1 MPVAENL
8 PYYQTPPDDY
18 AAEKCTVFVH
28 RPEADNYPVFVYF
41 HGGGLEGGGRGE
53 GDPFVERMTAEGFGV
68 VTAEYRVSPQVKNP
82 TYNDDA
88 AAAIAWTIE
97 HIAEY
102 GGDPSK
108 VFVTGH
114 SAGGYLAAIT
124 CLDDR
129 HLAKFGHHITEITGS
144 IPTSGQM
151 LTHFTI
157 RKDKGIDLAQP
168 TIDEDAPLFYAHNVT
183 MPMLCVAGG
192 DDMAAR
198 VEENALMVAVRK
210 ANGHDAQ
217 LHVEPGRDHGTIK
230 DHYAKADDP
239 VAAAILR
246 FVRRLLSN

>member
-1 MPVAENL
+1 MLVAENL

-18 AAEKCTVFVH
+18 AAQKCTVFVH
-28 RPEADNYPVFVYF
+28 RPDVDHYPVFVYF

-53 GDPFVERMTAEGFGV
+53 GDPFVTRMLAEGFGV
-68 VTAEYRVSPQVKNP
+68 VTAEYRVSPQAQYP
-82 TYNDDA
+82 AYNDDA

-108 VFVTGH
+108 LFVTGH

-129 HLAKFGHHITEITGS
+129 HLAKFGHHINEITGS

-157 RKDKGIDLAQP
+157 RKDKGIPITRP
-168 TIDEDAPLFYAHNVT
+168 TIDDAGPLFYAHDVK
-183 MPMLCVAGG
+183 MPMFLLVGG
-192 DDMAAR
+192 DDMPAR
-198 VEENALMVAVRK
+198 VEENALMAAVRK
-210 ANGHDAQ
+210 LNGHD
-217 LHVEPGRDHGTIK
+217 VEILIVPGRDHGTIK
-230 DHYAKADDP
+230 NHYADTNDP
-239 VAAAILR
+239 AAAGILA
-246 FVRRLLSN
+246 FVRRLL